1 MAMPPSSEARG
12 ARHAAL
18 LLHAMSPADRKWM
31 LDALPQEERA
41 DLVPLLAELEALG
54 IEQDPA
60 LIDAATSDDSFTAP
74 AAISPGHGLDH
85 VAHSLLPESDEAM
98 LQALDDEQVSA
109 LTEILR
115 IEPVGLIAEW
125 LKLADWPWRKSFLQA
140 LEHVQRRKIEAHL
153 AAMTSSAQTPPA
165 LREALISMVAD
176 RLRGRPPA
184 DVPPTPWRKLRH
196 SLANAFQAT
205 RRRAGASR

>member
-18 LLHAMSPADRKWM
+18 LLHAMAPADRNWM

-54 IEQDPA
+54 IERDPA
-60 LIDAATSDDSFTAP
+60 LIDAATSGDGFAAP
-74 AAISPGHGLDH
+74 AAVSPGHGL
-85 VAHSLLPESDEAM
+85 AHGAQSPLPASDEAM

-109 LTEILR
+109 LAEILR

-125 LKLADWPWRKSFLQA
+125 LKLVDWSWHASFLQA

-153 AAMTSSAQTPPA
+153 AAMTTSAQTPPA
-165 LREALISMVAD
+165 LRAALISMVAA
-176 RLRGRPPA
+176 RLRGRPPV

-196 SLANAFQAT
+196 SLANAFQGT
-205 RRRAGASR
+205 RRRAGAGR